1 MSEEASRRHFKQ
13 PLDVLAEP
21 REILGS
27 TARAH
32 LGQGTGVKFEV
43 MFWRPSLSANASS

>member
-1 MSEEASRRHFKQ
+1 MHRHFKQ

-27 TARAH
+27 VARAH
-32 LGQGTGVKFEV
+32 LGQGTVVKFEV
-43 MFWRPSLSANASS
+43 TFWRPPFSANASS